1 MLVWW
6 LERLLAIPS
15 SGWFRPDGA
24 FALGGDL
31 RSLQAA
37 AWLAT
42 HGNGHIV
49 YDADAFRAFSGAGE
63 SGAFFAHP
71 PPFLGLLAPLGWVS
85 FETAWWVLAGLS
97 AVGTVAALRMLGV
110 TRAAT
115 GSMLAL
121 VFPPVY
127 FAVTFG
133 QVSVVWVLI
142 LAAVYRLVT
151 ADRPRAAGIV
161 AGLMVMKPP
170 LAIGLA
176 LWWLIDWGRF
186 RVVATTAAAAA
197 VGYLGVSYLVL
208 RGVWPGFIR
217 SFPELYFEPIDPL
230 RQWAQFSL
238 WSSWN
243 VLFPTRPGLVL
254 VAGVIFSAAA
264 VGMMIPVVR
273 RAGSTPGAFA
283 AGTVLVVLVAP
294 YVIAYDWALLLIPG
308 VLLWLHREEDRSWLA
323 IVFALV
329 TVVSAWSTVL
339 VLELIDRFGFAV
351 QLAPLVLLV
360 VVWRGRAVFPGLRPR
375 LV

>member
-1 MLVWW
+1 
-6 LERLLAIPS
+6 
-15 SGWFRPDGA
+15 
-24 FALGGDL
+24 
-31 RSLQAA
+31 
-37 AWLAT
+37 
-42 HGNGHIV
+42 
-49 YDADAFRAFSGAGE
+49 
-63 SGAFFAHP
+63 
-71 PPFLGLLAPLGWVS
+71 
-85 FETAWWVLAGLS
+85 
-97 AVGTVAALRMLGV
+97 
-110 TRAAT
+110 
-115 GSMLAL
+115 
-121 VFPPVY
+121 
-127 FAVTFG
+127 
-133 QVSVVWVLI
+133 
-142 LAAVYRLVT
+142 
-151 ADRPRAAGIV
+151 
-161 AGLMVMKPP
+161 
-170 LAIGLA
+170 
-176 LWWLIDWGRF
+176 
-186 RVVATTAAAAA
+186 
-197 VGYLGVSYLVL
+197 
-208 RGVWPGFIR
+208 VWPGFIR

-254 VAGVIFSAAA
+254 VAGLIFSAAA